1 MKLSAGETR
10 DRGPLLPKRVRA
22 SLAPATSGIFYA
34 LVTLILTLV
43 ILAEAR
49 DLPFYLSARNVSNV
63 MDQVAMIGML
73 SVFTT
78 VVLISGNFDI
88 SIAAIGGLGAVTT
101 LLVIDEAGVFG
112 AVVIAV
118 GLCALVG
125 VLNGVLVQVL
135 GINAFIVTLG
145 TLTAGRGLILVM
157 TDGRTTTADDPQ
169 RYRSLERIVDGRV
182 DVDTLLVIM
191 GVVTIVASATV
202 LLAVRR
208 QGRHHSGAVA
218 LAVVA
223 ALGIALG
230 LVEITDIH
238 FTYSTCYMLA
248 MVLLVWLVLRFTT
261 VGRRLD
267 AVGGNPE
274 AARLSGIRV
283 SRYRVVAFIL
293 NGAAAGFVGVIFAA
307 RLGAVDTSALEGA
320 ELTAIAAAIL
330 GGTSLFGGYGSVPKS
345 IAGALILVGL
355 RNGFNMLNLGANYQ
369 RLVEGIVILVAAAIY
384 VIADRKGA
392 PQHGG
397 GH

>member
-1 MKLSAGETR
+1 
-10 DRGPLLPKRVRA
+10 
-22 SLAPATSGIFYA
+22 
-34 LVTLILTLV
+34 
-43 ILAEAR
+43 
-49 DLPFYLSARNVSNV
+49 
-63 MDQVAMIGML
+63 
-73 SVFTT
+73 
-78 VVLISGNFDI
+78 
-88 SIAAIGGLGAVTT
+88 
-101 LLVIDEAGVFG
+101 
-112 AVVIAV
+112 
-118 GLCALVG
+118 
-125 VLNGVLVQVL
+125 
-135 GINAFIVTLG
+135 
-145 TLTAGRGLILVM
+145 
-157 TDGRTTTADDPQ
+157 
-169 RYRSLERIVDGRV
+169 
-182 DVDTLLVIM
+182 
-191 GVVTIVASATV
+191 
-202 LLAVRR
+202 
-208 QGRHHSGAVA
+208 
-218 LAVVA
+218 
-223 ALGIALG
+223 
-230 LVEITDIH
+230 
-238 FTYSTCYMLA
+238 

-355 RNGFNMLNLGANYQ
+355 RNGFNMLNLGVNYQ

>member
-223 ALGIALG
+223 ALG
-230 LVEITDIH
+230 
-238 FTYSTCYMLA
+238 
-248 MVLLVWLVLRFTT
+248 
-261 VGRRLD
+261 
-267 AVGGNPE
+267 
-274 AARLSGIRV
+274 
-283 SRYRVVAFIL
+283 
-293 NGAAAGFVGVIFAA
+293 
-307 RLGAVDTSALEGA
+307 
-320 ELTAIAAAIL
+320 
-330 GGTSLFGGYGSVPKS
+330 
-345 IAGALILVGL
+345 
-355 RNGFNMLNLGANYQ
+355 
-369 RLVEGIVILVAAAIY
+369 
-384 VIADRKGA
+384 
-392 PQHGG
+392 
-397 GH
+397 